1 MRIGRAKEEN
11 ETMNEAIQ
19 PLIGLQVEVRVNGP
33 EEKRSTYKG
42 VLTRFEAPWL
52 VIEEEGNRQYCFS
65 VYAIVYVRPI

>member
-1 MRIGRAKEEN
+1 
-11 ETMNEAIQ
+11 MNEAIQ
-19 PLIGLQVEVRVNGP
+19 PLIGLHVEVRVNGP

-52 VIEEEGNRQYCFS
+52 VIEEEGHRQYCFS